1 MSTPLLA
8 ELDRIAAVVRSSM
21 DAAGTLPDDE
31 LLAAVGALE
40 RASRGIDSA
49 RSVAA
54 AEVARRSSPDRG
66 YSGLAVRLGHR
77 TADRLIANLT
87 GSGRAE
93 ALKRVR
99 VGTALAT
106 QEFAAVDVAV
116 RSGRIGIDQADAITR
131 TLVTVAAAPGLTDG
145 VATLIEHAAGSDADS
160 VASRARLLADELA
173 GPTALDRE
181 SALRSQRFL
190 RVGPEIDGM
199 RRLSAML
206 DPESS
211 AVIVAALDAA
221 TSPRRGGPRFVDP
234 QARAHAA
241 AVVADERTDDHLRLD
256 ALVDLVRVASA
267 VGHAPVLGAVRP
279 AVRVVIS
286 SRDLESVNGSASIE
300 GVEHRVSAQ
309 TARRMACESG
319 LLPVVLGGRG
329 EVLDLGRTARAFS
342 SAQRV
347 ALAVRDAGC
356 RWPGCDRPPS
366 WCEAHHIREWSRG
379 GGSNLDNAVLL
390 CRHHHMLVHNNHWR
404 IEADGAQLRAIP
416 PPGPEARGGA
426 LPMPSKRRVV
436 IQA

>member
-1 MSTPLLA
+1 MTTPLLA
-8 ELDRIAAVVRSSM
+8 ELDRIAAVVRTSM
-21 DAAGTLPDDE
+21 DAAGGLPDDE
-31 LLAAVGALE
+31 LLAAVRALE
-40 RASRGIDSA
+40 AASRGIDSA
-49 RSVAA
+49 RSIAA
-54 AEVARRSSPDRG
+54 AEVARRSTPDRG
-66 YSGLAVRLGHR
+66 YAGLAVQFGHR
-77 TADRLIANLT
+77 TADRLIASLT

-106 QEFAAVDVAV
+106 PEFAAVDVAV

-131 TLVTVAAAPGLTDG
+131 ALVPVAAAPGLTDG
-145 VATLIEHAAGSDADS
+145 IAVLIQGAAGSDADT

-173 GPTALDRE
+173 GPTTLDRE
-181 SALRSQRFL
+181 SALRAQRFL
-190 RVGPEIDGM
+190 RVGPEVDGL

-234 QARAHAA
+234 QARARAA

-286 SRDLESVNGSASIE
+286 SRDLESANGSACIE
-300 GVEHRVSAQ
+300 GVESRISAQ
-309 TARRMACESG
+309 TARRLACESG
-319 LLPVVLGGRG
+319 LLPVVLGSRG

-379 GGSNLDNAVLL
+379 GTSDLDNAVLL
-390 CRHHHMLVHNNHWR
+390 CRHHHMLVHNNDWR
-404 IEADGAQLRAIP
+404 IEADGAQLRAVP
-416 PPGPEARGGA
+416 PPGLQGRIGS

-436 IQA
+436 VQT